1 MVQIVISNLDEAL
14 LSRLRARAVLA
25 GRSLEEEVHAILVQA
40 SSLSEGEKENLV
52 DQVANMTRGPQR
64 SAADLQREARDR

>member
-40 SSLSEGEKENLV
+40 SSLSEAEKGSLV
-52 DQVANMTRGPQR
+52 DQVASMTRGPQR
-64 SAADLQREARDR
+64 NAADLQREDRDR

>member
-40 SSLSEGEKENLV
+40 SSLSEGEKGNLV
-52 DQVANMTRGPQR
+52 DQVASMTRGPQR
-64 SAADLQREARDR
+64 SAADLQREDRDR